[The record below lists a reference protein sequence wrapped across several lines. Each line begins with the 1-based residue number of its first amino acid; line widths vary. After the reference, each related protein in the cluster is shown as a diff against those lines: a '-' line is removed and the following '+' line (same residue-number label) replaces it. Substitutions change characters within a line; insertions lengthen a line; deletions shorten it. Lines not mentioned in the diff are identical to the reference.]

1 MLPLIVVAGGEIAD
15 SVLPLFLLT
24 SIAFPVPSLLGNF
37 RTQPNT
43 IAKEKHGARSTDAV
57 LGTSGRRGGG
67 GIAATCRHLEM
78 RYARHVASDDGEGG
92 AQQRLSFCLSRIVS
106 HTKPHTKPSCRILLF
121 CFTKYCPLIMLL

>member
-24 SIAFPVPSLLGNF
+24 SIAFPVPSLLGNL

-78 RYARHVASDDGEGG
+78 RYARHVASLMTEKEVLNKGFLF
-92 AQQRLSFCLSRIVS
+92 ASLVSSPIRNPIPSHHVVFFSFALQNIA
-106 HTKPHTKPSCRILLF
+106 L
-121 CFTKYCPLIMLL
+121 